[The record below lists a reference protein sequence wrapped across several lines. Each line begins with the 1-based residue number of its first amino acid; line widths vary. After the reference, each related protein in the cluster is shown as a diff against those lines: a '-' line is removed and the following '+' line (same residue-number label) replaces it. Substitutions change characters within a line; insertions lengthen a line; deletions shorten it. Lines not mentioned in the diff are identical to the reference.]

1 MPKQKFMPR
10 NFFLHSFLLIFW
22 GLGNISLFAQT
33 QSDETVRSNSGLQL
47 GTPAGFTL
55 FHETPLSN
63 RFALKAEAGLHASW
77 AADNV
82 YLNPVFSLEPR
93 WYYNMGLRAN
103 RGLNTRFNASNYL
116 YAFGSYR
123 PDWLY
128 GDLASGDWNHFVL
141 GAGWGMRRNITERLY
156 FELGLGVR
164 KQFFFDSQNPDLPT
178 NLWFPH
184 FHLRLGY
191 RLF

>member
-1 MPKQKFMPR
+1 MFRKILF
-10 NFFLHSFLLIFW
+10 SAFLLFFT
-22 GLGNISLFAQT
+22 GTEQISLFAQT
-33 QSDETVRSNSGLQL
+33 LSDETVSSNSGLQL
-47 GTPAGFTL
+47 GTPAGLTL
-55 FHETPLSN
+55 FHETALFN
-63 RFALKAEAGLHASW
+63 RFTLKAEAGLYASW
-77 AADNV
+77 AAEKV
-82 YLNPVFSLEPR
+82 YLNPAFSLEPR

-123 PDWLY
+123 PDWFY
-128 GDLASGDWNHFVL
+128 GDSGSGDWNHFLL

-164 KQFFFDSQNPDLPT
+164 KQFFFDSQNPDLPA

-191 RLF
+191 RL